1 MFDLTI
7 TTERL
12 KLRPY
17 QLADAKRLQLLAG
30 AWEVAAMLYRMP
42 HPYPD
47 GEAERWIATHVPLR
61 QSGRGFIFAIETDDA
76 LAGSVSFEDTG
87 RTELEVGYWLGV
99 PYWGKGLMTEAASAV
114 VELAF
119 SCGHARLCS
128 GYFVENQRSGR
139 VLEKIG
145 FTKTEIET
153 RFHKLR
159 NQEIQV
165 VRMELTRDAWAAKSA

>member
-1 MFDLTI
+1 MFDLSI

-17 QLADAKRLQLLAG
+17 HPGDAQRLQLLAG
-30 AWEVAAMLYRMP
+30 VWEVASMLYRMP

-47 GEAERWIATHVPLR
+47 GEAERWIATHAPLR
-61 QSGRGFIFAIETDDA
+61 RSGRGFIFAIEYDGV

-87 RTELEVGYWLGV
+87 RCDLEVGYWLGV

-128 GYFVENQRSGR
+128 GYFIENQRSAR

-145 FTKTEIET
+145 FTTTNTET

-159 NQEIQV
+159 GREIQV
-165 VRMELTRDAWAAKSA
+165 VRMELTRDVWVAKQV